1 MRSIASIKPYES
13 NPREND
19 SAVNAVAGSI
29 QTFGFRQPIVVDKDG
44 IIVVGHTRYKAAL
57 KLGLTEVPV
66 HVAHDLTPAQARAY
80 RIADNQIATL
90 STWDQDLL
98 TQEIIQLQEWN
109 VDLDVL
115 GFSAEDL
122 LRYCDPPNAQGA
134 TDPDDIPDPPER
146 PETRPGDLILLG
158 KHRLL
163 CGD

>member
-1 MRSIASIKPYES
+1 
-13 NPREND
+13 
-19 SAVNAVAGSI
+19 
-29 QTFGFRQPIVVDKDG
+29 
-44 IIVVGHTRYKAAL
+44 
-57 KLGLTEVPV
+57 
-66 HVAHDLTPAQARAY
+66 
-80 RIADNQIATL
+80 DNQIATL

-163 CGD
+163 CGDSSKAADVDRLLEEAPIHLVNSDPPYNVRVEPRSKNAIAAGHSSFTLGPTKKGVPLAVQPPKTTKEEKT